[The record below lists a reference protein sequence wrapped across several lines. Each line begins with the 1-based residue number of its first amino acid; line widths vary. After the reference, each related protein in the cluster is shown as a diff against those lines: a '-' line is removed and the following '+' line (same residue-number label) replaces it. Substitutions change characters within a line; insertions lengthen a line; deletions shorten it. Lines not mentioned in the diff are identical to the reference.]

1 MVKEAVTGASSL
13 SSITTLRG
21 SIERIMETTGVHGYV
36 LDALAWLPPEVV
48 LVLDSVHIWFPLLT
62 LFAFFFFGPAAA
74 HQGSRVGNRA
84 WLAFSTAVTVRQ
96 LVLWFVG
103 LPPVKGML
111 LAVGLEIIPARRR
124 RASRPR
130 TTPGVGSAPSTCIAA
145 KYEPVSNVPTAFSS
159 RVEGEVQQKD
169 YREFKERMEG
179 MPARLPPVEANGE
192 WSEMMNK
199 SGVGFSYRAWR
210 HVLPYGGTE
219 YLSRT
224 VFENATVEEMC
235 DFFNDDDVRAS
246 WDRLLFRH
254 RVLERDDRTGAECV
268 FWERALP
275 VISNRDYVFTR
286 RTWKDGET
294 YWAITKGCVHSQ
306 TPVSPNLK
314 RVDPYFSS
322 WRMRAVP
329 GPDGRLTSA
338 ECILSHFEEQHV
350 NQDVARFAVKC
361 GMWGVVKNMDV
372 GFRKFQKER
381 VGSAPAGGAIS
392 RTSSGPGGVDGA
404 TGQTVV
410 TPGGSAD
417 GNGTNLGGGLAR
429 KIAFGT
435 CVAAVGALAA
445 ALDAKSRSQ
454 KGGKVSGPRGG
465 RRRTF
470 SHVHSH
476 KGARRRVRGRD
487 LDLERDDVV
496 EEESAEL
503 TRVDAEEPGA
513 APAEVSEQ

>member
-1 MVKEAVTGASSL
+1 M
-13 SSITTLRG
+13 
-21 SIERIMETTGVHGYV
+21 
-36 LDALAWLPPEVV
+36 
-48 LVLDSVHIWFPLLT
+48 
-62 LFAFFFFGPAAA
+62 
-74 HQGSRVGNRA
+74 
-84 WLAFSTAVTVRQ
+84 
-96 LVLWFVG
+96 
-103 LPPVKGML
+103 
-111 LAVGLEIIPARRR
+111 
-124 RASRPR
+124 
-130 TTPGVGSAPSTCIAA
+130 
-145 KYEPVSNVPTAFSS
+145 
-159 RVEGEVQQKD
+159 QQKD

-286 RTWKDGET
+286 RTWKDGEM

-454 KGGKVSGPRGG
+454 KGGKVSGPREDADGLF
-465 RRRTF
+465 RTF
-470 SHVHSH
+470 TRTRARGDGSEGGTSISNETTLW
-476 KGARRRVRGRD
+476 KRSRLSSPESMPRSPARRPRRFLNSSFNSFHKR
-487 LDLERDDVV
+487 
-496 EEESAEL
+496 
-503 TRVDAEEPGA
+503 
-513 APAEVSEQ
+513 EVSVVYTTKRLD